1 MKNMMDTTRQHDR
14 MVPARGSEERE
25 AFVVEVWNRFR
36 DHEDDFA
43 SSYSELVEGWGD
55 PGDFP
60 ESVWPY
66 RFAMLAFAHRGDEGA
81 YVLRCYRR
89 WDEMLQATVAR
100 MADDEPEYPRYALD
114 MDTRECW
121 HADMDI
127 ALRRAA

>member
-25 AFVVEVWNRFR
+25 SFVVEVWNRLCS
-36 DHEDDFA
+36 DVCDSVGA
-43 SSYSELVEGWGD
+43 YSELVDGCET
-55 PGDFP
+55 GDFP
-60 ESVWPY
+60 GSVWPY
-66 RFAMLAFAHRGDEGA
+66 RFAMIACAHRGDECA
-81 YVLRCYRR
+81 YVLRCYRK